1 MQVIARIELRADAF
15 GIRRVACGCFEIHHR
30 VEITSLPSGTTVDVE
45 NISGRHEVV
54 IVGVGDPWD
63 SALLDRVSRLS
74 QPTLFGVRTDGRE
87 SWLYRMRL
95 CPEPLGPM
103 SPRQIRTAVLAGQDP
118 SA

>member
-1 MQVIARIELRADAF
+1 MPIKLAIVGLPQLASDLIAEAF
-15 GIRRVACGCFEIHHR
+15 GNDDR